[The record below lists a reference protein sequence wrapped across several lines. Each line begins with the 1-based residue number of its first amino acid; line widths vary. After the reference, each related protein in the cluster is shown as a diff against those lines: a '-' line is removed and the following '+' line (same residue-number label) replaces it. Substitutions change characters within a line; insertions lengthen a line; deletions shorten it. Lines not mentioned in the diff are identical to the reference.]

1 MPWSNQTG
9 GGGGWKSGGGNGGG
23 PWGQGP
29 QGQRPGNKSPD
40 LEEILKR
47 GQDRLRRAIPGGG
60 GGGRGGPG
68 AGAGGSGGGLAL
80 GGLLLVLF
88 AVIWAFNAIHMVQP
102 GEYGVKVF
110 LGKPREQLANE
121 GLNFTLWPLETFA
134 TVPAVENQLAIGRT
148 GTDSTGGNSPGL
160 MLSGDQNIV
169 NVQFSVL
176 YRIDKPQD
184 YLFNVDDPQGMLRQ
198 VSESA
203 MREVVGRRPVDE
215 VFRDNRAGIAESV
228 RAIIQDALDRYGSG
242 IRISGVSIED
252 AAPPQQV
259 ATAFEEVQRA
269 GQDQIR
275 FVEEASLYRNQQL
288 GRARGE
294 ALQIREDAAAEKN
307 RLIQDAEGESQRFTD
322 ILDEYEKAPEVTRK
336 RLFLETMESVYG
348 DSKKVL
354 VDGSVGQQGVVPYL
368 PLGSLQTPAAP
379 NAATP
384 ARPAGQTGNTIPA
397 SPATIQG
404 TN

>member
-1 MPWSNQTG
+1 M
-9 GGGGWKSGGGNGGG
+9 
-23 PWGQGP
+23 
-29 QGQRPGNKSPD
+29 
-40 LEEILKR
+40 
-47 GQDRLRRAIPGGG
+47 
-60 GGGRGGPG
+60 
-68 AGAGGSGGGLAL
+68 
-80 GGLLLVLF
+80 
-88 AVIWAFNAIHMVQP
+88 IWAFNAIHMVQP
-102 GEYGVKVF
+102 GEYGVKIF
-110 LGKPREQLANE
+110 LGKPREQLASE

-134 TVPAVENQLAIGRT
+134 TVPAVENQLAIGRA
-148 GTDSTGGNSPGL
+148 GGEAGGSNAAGL

-176 YRIDKPQD
+176 YRIDRPQD

-228 RAIIQDALDRYGSG
+228 RAIIQDALDRYGAG

-252 AAPPQQV
+252 AAPPEQV

-288 GRARGE
+288 GQARGE

-307 RLIQDAEGESQRFTD
+307 RLIQDAEGESRRFAD
-322 ILDEYEKAPEVTRK
+322 ILDEYEKAPEITRR
-336 RLFLETMESVYG
+336 RLFLETMEGVYG

-354 VDGSVGQQGVVPYL
+354 VDGAVSQQGVVPYL
-368 PLGSLQTPAAP
+368 PLGSLQGQPAA
-379 NAATP
+379 NATAATNR
-384 ARPAGQTGNTIPA
+384 AADQTGRTVTTPTA
-397 SPATIQG
+397 DQG